1 MAVSGRGAA
10 RIGAARYGAALACA
24 TRLTVLLVLL
34 AVPMQLAAQRA
45 APGTLDTAA
54 ATGAVPPP
62 ALKSP
67 QAAAALGMMPGVGH
81 LYAGE
86 VNRGWLLMAAYW
98 TGYFMM
104 RGGRTD
110 TVGKVGGVVV
120 VGGWLFGVV
129 DGANAARRTNA
140 RLRRSRATGVPSDTA
155 AARDGATSPSF
166 PRS

>member
-1 MAVSGRGAA
+1 VAVGRKDAARLGAA
-10 RIGAARYGAALACA
+10 RARA
-24 TRLTVLLVLL
+24 TRRAVLLVLL
-34 AVPMQLAAQRA
+34 AVPLQLAAQRA
-45 APGTLDTAA
+45 SPGALDSAA
-54 ATGAVPPP
+54 ARP
-62 ALKSP
+62 AAPQPELKSP

-98 TGYFMM
+98 TGYFMV

-110 TVGKVGGVVV
+110 TVGKLGGAMV

-140 RLRRSRATGVPSDTA
+140 RLRRSRATGAPSDTA
-155 AARDGATSPSF
+155 TARDGAPSPSS